1 MADLVLM
8 ALSVTVTPEQP
19 ARIRWQPGPLGHEEV
34 MESLLNA
41 SNPALSS
48 DFTPSSISFPS

>member
-1 MADLVLM
+1 M